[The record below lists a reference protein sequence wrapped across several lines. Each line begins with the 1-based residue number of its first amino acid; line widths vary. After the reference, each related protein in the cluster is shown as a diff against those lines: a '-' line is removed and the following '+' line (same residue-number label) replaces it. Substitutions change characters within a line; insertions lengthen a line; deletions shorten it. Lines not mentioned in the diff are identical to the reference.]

1 MISRPR
7 REAGLVCN
15 AVYRNTDQL
24 KHRCSLPKDHKA
36 GFRSWHHLEE
46 RARDLKTAD
55 MKSCPG
61 GHNRLSERAMGAEKE
76 CFQVIAN
83 KTGAFIGFWKEPMI
97 LLRIPRRELPF

>member
-1 MISRPR
+1 MCS
-7 REAGLVCN
+7 

-46 RARDLKTAD
+46 RARDLKTED
-55 MKSCPG
+55 MKSYPG
-61 GHNRLSERAMGAEKE
+61 GHNKLSEGAMGPEKE

-83 KTGAFIGFWKEPMI
+83 KTGAFVGFLEGANGSPENPKEEVTFVTSTSCT
-97 LLRIPRRELPF
+97 RAN